1 MTQAKEFKDV
11 TGQNNNHKDHQG
23 EVEMLR
29 VVACIDGSRAAP
41 AVCDYAAWASKHM
54 ETPMTLLHVLDEER
68 YPTEPDL
75 AGSIGLG
82 SREQLMDELAELD
95 RKRSKLALEHGHHML
110 DEAEHR
116 VKEQGIDDVIKRQRH
131 GDLTESLLALKNQ
144 TRLLVMGLH
153 GESSSDRDVHVGSQL
168 ETVIRSVHRP
178 ILLVPDE
185 YEQPKSAMLA
195 FDGSATAFKGVE
207 LLAGS
212 PVLKGM
218 PIHLVMIGADTNDRW
233 EQLKRA
239 EKMLGDLG
247 SDITLAIRAGDVEP
261 TLHAY
266 QEEHDIDILVM
277 GAYGHSRIRQFLVGS
292 TTTTM
297 LKTAKKPLVILR

>member
-1 MTQAKEFKDV
+1 
-11 TGQNNNHKDHQG
+11 
-23 EVEMLR
+23 
-29 VVACIDGSRAAP
+29 
-41 AVCDYAAWASKHM
+41 
-54 ETPMTLLHVLDEER
+54 
-68 YPTEPDL
+68 
-75 AGSIGLG
+75 
-82 SREQLMDELAELD
+82 
-95 RKRSKLALEHGHHML
+95 ML

-233 EQLKRA
+233 EQLKKA

>member
-1 MTQAKEFKDV
+1 
-11 TGQNNNHKDHQG
+11 
-23 EVEMLR
+23 
-29 VVACIDGSRAAP
+29 
-41 AVCDYAAWASKHM
+41 
-54 ETPMTLLHVLDEER
+54 
-68 YPTEPDL
+68 
-75 AGSIGLG
+75 
-82 SREQLMDELAELD
+82 
-95 RKRSKLALEHGHHML
+95 
-110 DEAEHR
+110 
-116 VKEQGIDDVIKRQRH
+116 
-131 GDLTESLLALKNQ
+131 
-144 TRLLVMGLH
+144 
-153 GESSSDRDVHVGSQL
+153 
-168 ETVIRSVHRP
+168 
-178 ILLVPDE
+178 
-185 YEQPKSAMLA
+185 MLA

-233 EQLKRA
+233 EQLKKA

-247 SDITLAIRAGDVEP
+247 SDITIAIRGGDVEP